1 MKTIFILKL
10 FLTVTFLFLSCMY
23 SFSEKKNTKRKPIYI
38 TVQAENGSVRQ
49 IENDEESTT
58 WLILPDN
65 GWEIS
70 SISYNGFD
78 ITNKIDMNNRIQTP
92 HANEN
97 TNLIITF
104 ELAGNEYITQY
115 NVQTIHSDF

>member
-23 SFSEKKNTKRKPIYI
+23 SFSEKKNTKNKSIYI
-38 TVQAENGSVRQ
+38 TIQAENGSVRQ
-49 IENDEESTT
+49 IEDDEESTT

-70 SISYNGFD
+70 SIIYNGLD

-92 HANEN
+92 HTNEN

-104 ELAGNEYITQY
+104 ELAVNEYIIQY